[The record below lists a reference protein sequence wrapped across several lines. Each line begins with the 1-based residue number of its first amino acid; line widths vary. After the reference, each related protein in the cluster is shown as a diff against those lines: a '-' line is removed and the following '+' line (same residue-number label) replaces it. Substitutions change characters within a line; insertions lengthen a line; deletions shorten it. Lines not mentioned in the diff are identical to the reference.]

1 MNRFLKVTLVGALI
15 ATCFQSTAFADTDP
29 FPGVAHMAEI
39 PGTRISSPAG
49 MSDSDWNNS
58 SAVRGFSCPAGAGG
72 AAGVDLNFTT
82 TNSDDVRSM
91 HCVKTWRPQET
102 IDAMAA
108 YRAQVD
114 AAQASALAQ
123 SQAWNAANPGKQKC
137 FPWGPFTDPNGGT
150 SSGGIC
156 ANPVEPGPGTTV
168 PTQSADGV
176 VGPSAPESSTS
187 TSAPVVVPPNTAPIN
202 GNGYPYTVIL
212 SGQKST
218 SECPVGFQAAN
229 GIIAAIGTGTFTECW
244 SDLAWKANRL
254 GGTYWEQFKSSGG
267 TYDVTP
273 VLNAMAVVAEYK
285 VKAKAIAQAAADR
298 TPGVQRCSSW
308 TVYGQTGEECAYAGI
323 EPASVDSGT
332 VTAGSDTATVTAPS
346 ETATPIIFTPSNLA
360 SDSATVALEPIS
372 ALAGATP
379 EDIDGDISAKIV
391 KKKVVFSV
399 STNVPALELT
409 IVASKKGT
417 KSVKIELVTNSEGDK
432 TLTSKINLR
441 GYTLTLKSGKD
452 VLDKFV
458 LR

>member
-1 MNRFLKVTLVGALI
+1 MKRFFKVGLVGALI
-15 ATCFQSTAFADTDP
+15 ASSFQSSAFADSDP

-39 PGTRISSPAG
+39 PGTRVSSPAG

-58 SAVRGFSCPAGAGG
+58 AAVRGFSCPAGAGG

-91 HCVKTWRPQET
+91 YCVKTWRPQET

-150 SSGGIC
+150 SSGGMC

-168 PTQSADGV
+168 PTQSAEGV

-187 TSAPVVVPPNTAPIN
+187 TSAPVVVPANTAPIN
-202 GNGYPYTVIL
+202 GNGYPFTVIL

-218 SECPVGFQAAN
+218 AECPAGFQAAN
-229 GIIAAIGTGTFTECW
+229 GIISAIGTGVFTECW

-273 VLNAMAVVAEYK
+273 VLSAISVIAEYK
-285 VKAKAIAQAAADR
+285 VKAKALAQAAADR

-308 TVYGQTGEECAYAGI
+308 TVYGQSGEECAYAGI
-323 EPASVDSGT
+323 EPGSVDSGT
-332 VTAGSDTATVTAPS
+332 VTAGSDTATVTVPS
-346 ETATPIIFTPSNLA
+346 ETATPIVLTSSNLA

-391 KKKVVFSV
+391 KKKVVFSI

-417 KSVKIELVTNSEGDK
+417 KSVKIELITNSEGDK
-432 TLTSKINLR
+432 TLTSKVNLR
-441 GYTLTLKSGKD
+441 GYTLTLKSGKE

-458 LR
+458 LK